1 MIRSNNFGLYF
12 SAYAFANA
20 VISSLLNLAK
30 SSLEKKL
37 TLPISNKAPSLEI
50 LAKFNKDEITA
61 LAKAYAEKYN
71 PKLLDLINKDENY
84 FKEILN
90 IEREKENPRKD
101 YEKFGSLADAIEFFY
116 HDSYMAK
123 INERC
128 PFNEKFT
135 ADDIKLVLTNMKEKI
150 SLDQDEQSWFANM
163 KDVAVSLGFAANNK
177 EYKAAPESFKGTV
190 GDVAEILRI
199 TLTCRKNSPNLYYV
213 MQILGKEECDR
224 RIDLVVS
231 NLQ

>member
-1 MIRSNNFGLYF
+1 MDDFTLT
-12 SAYAFANA
+12 FAK
-20 VISSLLNLAK
+20 ISSEGALFDMGKVNFFSREL
-30 SSLEKKL
+30 
-37 TLPISNKAPSLEI
+37 

-101 YEKFGSLADAIEFFY
+101 YEKFGNLADAIEFFY

-123 INERC
+123 ISERC

-135 ADDIKLVLTNMKEKI
+135 ADDIKLVLSNMKEKL
-150 SLDQDEQSWFANM
+150 SLDQDEQSWFDNM

-199 TLTCRKNSPNLYYV
+199 TLTGRKNTPNLYYV
-213 MQILGKEECDR
+213 MKVLGKNEVDF
-224 RIDLVVS
+224 RIDYIISSL
-231 NLQ
+231 